1 MQRVLALAVVV
12 ALLTSCAVA
21 DDADTGVS
29 WCDHFEEWRSYDA
42 KRSGMERQ
50 YRDLPDVNDW
60 PPGELSRWAAYLR
73 RRNEAAEA
81 MWIAAP
87 TGVATWTDV
96 RAACG

>member
-1 MQRVLALAVVV
+1 MKRVLALAAVV
-12 ALLTSCAVA
+12 ALFASCAVA
-21 DDADTGVS
+21 SDTEGGAS

-42 KRSGMERQ
+42 KHSGIERQ

-60 PPGELSRWAAYLR
+60 PPGELSRWGAYLR

-81 MWIAAP
+81 MWAAAP
-87 TGVATWTDV
+87 ASISTWADV